1 MNIIVHSAIGE
12 FSDFP
17 GLPDHISAEKQLRGY
32 GYEIFEYESIPRGDY
47 GSGRL
52 ICVRHE
58 NDKYVDGEFDVAEI
72 DE

>member
-1 MNIIVHSAIGE
+1 MNIFVHTANGE
-12 FSDFP
+12 FIDHP
-17 GLPDHISAEKQLRGY
+17 GQPDHISAEKQLVGY
-32 GYEIFEYESIPRGDY
+32 GYEIFEDESIPRGEY

-58 NDKYVDGEFDVAEI
+58 DDEYADGEFDVAEI